1 VSKVYFVGCGP
12 GDPELITIKA
22 KKLIQKADVLVY
34 SGSLIPT
41 SIIKLCKKGK
51 KHDAAKLVREE
62 IFELLR
68 KNAKKGKVVVRLHD
82 GDPTI
87 YGAIKEQIDNL
98 FKEGIESMVIPGVT
112 SFLASAAA
120 LGTQL
125 TLPGITQTIIV
136 TRAESRTKVPKR
148 ESISEL
154 AKHKSTMVFYLSV
167 HLLQEIVKQVLQGGY
182 KKSTP
187 VAVVY
192 RASWD
197 DEKILTGTLG
207 DISKKVWK
215 EKITRTAIVIIGDVV
230 KPKYYEYS
238 KLYDKTFS
246 HGYRKAKVKVKTK
259 N

>member
-98 FKEGIESMVIPGVT
+98 YKEGIESVVIPGVT

-125 TLPGITQTIIV
+125 TLPGVTQTIIV

-167 HLLQEIVKQVLQGGY
+167 HLLQEIVKQVIQGGY

-207 DISKKVWK
+207 DITKKVWK

>member
-1 VSKVYFVGCGP
+1 MSKVYFVGCGP

-98 FKEGIESMVIPGVT
+98 FKEGIKSVVIPGVT

-120 LGTQL
+120 LGIQL
-125 TLPGITQTIIV
+125 TLPGVTQTIIV
-136 TRAESRTKVPKR
+136 TRAERRTKVPKR

-167 HLLQEIVKQVLQGGY
+167 HLLQEIVKQVIQGGY

-197 DEKILTGTLG
+197 DEKIITGTLR

-246 HGYRKAKVKVKTK
+246 HGYRKAKVKLKTK